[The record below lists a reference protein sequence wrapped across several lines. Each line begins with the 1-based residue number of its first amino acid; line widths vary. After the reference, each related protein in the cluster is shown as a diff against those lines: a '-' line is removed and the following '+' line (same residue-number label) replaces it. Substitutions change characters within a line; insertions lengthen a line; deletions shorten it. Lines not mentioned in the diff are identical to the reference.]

1 MAAFS
6 PFVALLGEHGA
17 DQADQRVAV
26 GKDADH
32 VGAPAD
38 LAVEPLAGVV
48 GPDLPPDLFG
58 KGGEGEHVGASGLHV
73 LGRLSAACR
82 PARRAP
88 GRTSAAAANVCLVGG
103 GVEVPRGVE
112 TASLV
117 SSDPD
122 FPAGDARW
130 STPCRSGRSA
140 TTRACG
146 CCASCAAAPGRW

>member
-1 MAAFS
+1 MVGAVTSLPPVAVSLSMTGRSRERGGRRAPMAAAFG

-17 DQADQRVAV
+17 EEADQRVAV
-26 GKDADH
+26 GKDADY

-58 KGGEGEHVGASGLHV
+58 KGGEGEHVGASGLHM

-112 TASLV
+112 
-117 SSDPD
+117 
-122 FPAGDARW
+122 
-130 STPCRSGRSA
+130 
-140 TTRACG
+140 
-146 CCASCAAAPGRW
+146 